1 MMAYAGRLRY
11 LLHYLLSLAMILVG
25 VLAGFQYDWP
35 DFVHTDYGFP
45 FVWAT
50 HTTVTIIGPV
60 DQWRVSLAN
69 LALNV
74 AIWLAISYIVSIAL
88 LRTARPAA
96 KVS

>member
-1 MMAYAGRLRY
+1 MAYAGRARY
-11 LLHYLLSLAMILVG
+11 LFHYLLSLATVLVG
-25 VLAGFQYDWP
+25 VLVGFQYDWP

-60 DQWRVSLAN
+60 EQWRVSLVN
-69 LALNV
+69 LTLNV
-74 AIWLAISYIVSIAL
+74 ATWLAVSYIVSLAL
-88 LRTARPAA
+88 LWRTRVTA